1 MWNGAKRRLA
11 SLHSAFRIQHST
23 LFLDLNVENSR
34 IIVLAE
40 RFIRIVLSGL
50 AVVLEEDERH
60 LFEGDGLALLTVTL
74 DVGFGEAFHV
84 HHLQHHGK
92 VEVDVEQ
99 LLLPLD
105 ADDRSGIE
113 LKVLDFDFFH
123 LTNLLNHLAA
133 RQGAVFVLQKCEK
146 NLVFEEF
153 ARKLHLFDV
162 FFIILYNQ

>member
-1 MWNGAKRRLA
+1 MLNGGEVHVALP
-11 SLHSAFRIQHST
+11 HSAFIIQHSAL
-23 LFLDLNVENSR
+23 LFDFDVEHR
-34 IIVLAE
+34 RVVVFFE
-40 RFIRIVLSGL
+40 RLVGIVLSGF
-50 AVVLEEDERH
+50 AIVLEEDERH
-60 LFEGDGLALLTVTL
+60 LLEGNGLSVFAVTL